1 MPFFIELGLMIAII
15 ILASS
20 LAKHLFGPTGGRMK
34 VHASREAEHTLEA
47 SRVKAEERTKARE
60 LYERLVREKLEVVK
74 DAIAMGYSE
83 AELDR
88 LDARLEELVGR
99 EQLQRLLSDEPE
111 APTPNADLMDTDLL
125 AEAERLKQP
134 RQGERN

>member
-1 MPFFIELGLMIAII
+1 MIAII

-20 LAKHLFGPTGGRMK
+20 LAKHLFGPTGRRMK
-34 VHASREAEHTLEA
+34 LHASRDAKRTLEA
-47 SRVKAEERTKARE
+47 SRIEAEERARARE

-88 LDARLEELVGR
+88 LDARLEELIGR
-99 EQLQRLLSDEPE
+99 EQLQRLLSEKPE
-111 APTPNADLMDTDLL
+111 APTPDADLMDTDLL
-125 AEAERLKQP
+125 AEAERLKRP
-134 RQGERN
+134 REGQRD